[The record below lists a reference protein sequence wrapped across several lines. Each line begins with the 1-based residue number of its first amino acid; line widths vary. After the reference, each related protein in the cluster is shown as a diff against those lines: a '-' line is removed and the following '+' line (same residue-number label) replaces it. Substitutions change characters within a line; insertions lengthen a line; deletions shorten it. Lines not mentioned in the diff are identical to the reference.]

1 MTPLAAARVNAEEAA
16 VASRAIV
23 ATVPA
28 AAGRPAVVYRPAG
41 DSWLLVEYGDAV
53 LDLRLRFRVHSL
65 ERALHTSRTPGV
77 LESAPGVR
85 ALLIRYDCL
94 QLSLQHLVALLRGLE
109 DTLPATEEM
118 VVPSRVVH
126 LPIACHDRW
135 TRDAVSQYMESVRAD
150 APYVPD
156 NMEFIARA
164 NGLDS
169 VAQVQEYVLA
179 NEHLV
184 IGLGDVYLGAPCAV
198 PLDPRRRLVVPKY
211 NPART
216 WTPEGA
222 VGIGGAY
229 LCIYPM
235 ESPGGYQL
243 FGRTLPIWNTTQST
257 PDFNGRPWLL
267 RTFDRIKFTA
277 VTEDELEALRAAML
291 AGGYRVQIEDGEFVV
306 ADYLTFLH
314 EVADEAAAWR
324 AKQSAAVAAA
334 TEGY

>member
-1 MTPLAAARVNAEEAA
+1 MEAMSPA
-16 VASRAIV
+16 IVKSMPADASR
-23 ATVPA
+23 PK
-28 AAGRPAVVYRPAG
+28 VVYRMAG
-41 DSWLLVEYGDAV
+41 DTYLLVEYGDIV
-53 LDLRLRFRVHSL
+53 LDLQLRFRIHSL
-65 ERALHTSRTPGV
+65 ERAIHEAGMPGL
-77 LESAPGVR
+77 LETAPGVR
-85 ALLIRYDCL
+85 SLLIRYDCL
-94 QLSLQHLVALLRGLE
+94 RLSLQELVVALWRLE
-109 DTLPATEEM
+109 DDLPPVLEV
-118 VVPSRVVH
+118 VVPSRLVH

-135 TRDAVSQYMESVRAD
+135 TMAAVKQYMESVRAE

-156 NMEFIARA
+156 NMEFIARS
-164 NGLDS
+164 NGLNG
-169 VAQVQEYVLA
+169 VAEVEEYVMA
-179 NEHLV
+179 TQHLV

-257 PDFNGRPWLL
+257 PDFADAPWLL
-267 RTFDRIKFTA
+267 RTFDRIQFES
-277 VTEDELEALRAAML
+277 VSEDELEALREAML
-291 AGGYRVQIEDGEFVV
+291 RGEYKVRIEDGTFGVAEYTAFLNEVGQAAGEFRERQT
-306 ADYLTFLH
+306 L
-314 EVADEAAAWR
+314 
-324 AKQSAAVAAA
+324 AVSGA